1 MNVIGYAR
9 LSSLSEE
16 STSIARQREIITDT
30 AKARGWHLIDII
42 EDGGISASKAR
53 LERPGLTRVRALIA
67 AGDADAVIV
76 WRLDRMARSVVDFG
90 TLLDEGLQIVSATEP
105 LDTTSS
111 MGRAMAEILQV
122 FAAMESRAIS
132 ARVSNSFEYLRKEGR
147 WPGGRPPFGYWPAPN
162 PDGAGRV
169 LQVHPPEKAL
179 IREIAERILG
189 GESLTKIVDDLRSR
203 DLATGGSEFRR
214 AEMAG
219 LPTAGRSKGTWRLS
233 ALKLVMTAD
242 SLLGRV
248 TSHGKLVVDVNG
260 APLQAFESIL
270 DLATL
275 VRLRARLGN
284 PRDRNAPKGAP
295 KVRAAR
301 LLSGVAFCAYCDKR
315 LYVGTANGR
324 PTYRCPDPA
333 SQTHPAGSVRVG
345 AELLEAHVASRFLAA
360 VGDAVEV
367 ELVEVV
373 SDPGVAAELA
383 EVEAALRETA
393 ARFTDPN
400 ADRPALLLR
409 LDALQAREATL
420 QATPSIVE
428 TISRPTGRTYAEAWH
443 AEEQDT
449 DRRREVLLG
458 ALDHVTVT
466 SAVSRGSVF
475 DPERVS
481 ILWNS

>member
-1 MNVIGYAR
+1 MKVIGYAR

-16 STSIARQREIITDT
+16 STSIARQREIITLT
-30 AKARGWHLIDII
+30 ASTRGWQLVDII
-42 EDGGISASKAR
+42 EDGGVSASKAR
-53 LERPGLTRVRALIA
+53 LDRPGLARVRASIA
-67 AGDADAVIV
+67 AGDADAVVV

-147 WPGGRPPFGYWPAPN
+147 FPGGRVPYGYWPAPN

-169 LQVHPPEKAL
+169 LRVHPPESAL
-179 IREIAERILG
+179 VREIAERILG

-214 AEMAG
+214 AEMAA
-219 LPTAGRSKGTWRLS
+219 LPTEGLSKGTWRLS

-248 TSHGKLVVDVNG
+248 TSHGKLVNDADG
-260 APLQAFESIL
+260 APLQAFEPIL

-275 VRLRARLGN
+275 TLLRKRLGN
-284 PRDRNAPKGAP
+284 PRDRNAPKGEP

-301 LLSGVAFCAYCDKR
+301 LLSGVAFCAYCEKR

-324 PTYRCPDPA
+324 PTYRCPDPVRE
-333 SQTHPAGSVRVG
+333 THPSGSVRVS
-345 AELLEAHVASRFLAA
+345 AELLEQHVASRFLAA
-360 VGDAVEV
+360 VGDAIEV
-367 ELVEVV
+367 ELIEVV

-393 ARFTDPN
+393 ARFTDPD

-409 LDALQAREATL
+409 LDTLQAREATL
-420 QATPSIVE
+420 QATPSTIE

-443 AEEQDT
+443 AEAEDT
-449 DRRREVLLG
+449 DRQREVLLG
-458 ALDHVTVT
+458 ALDHVAVS

-475 DPERVS
+475 DPSRAV
-481 ILWNS
+481 IRWNS